1 MKTLKKVPV
10 QFEFTEGDHYITP
23 FEEMKDNVIYVSME
37 YGVSIHKCLCGC
49 GEKTV
54 LTINKDGDSDG
65 WSLIDCGNE
74 KYSFTPSIGNF
85 QLPCKSHYII
95 TKNIAN
101 FV

>member
-1 MKTLKKVPV
+1 MKTLKKVEV
-10 QFEFTEGDHYITP
+10 TFEFTNEEESLPP
-23 FEEMKDNVIYVSME
+23 FKEMKENVIYVSIE
-37 YGVSIHKCLCGC
+37 YRVSIHKCLCGC

-54 LTINKDGDSDG
+54 LTLNDKNNSDSWD
-65 WSLIDCGNE
+65 LIDNGNE